1 MHDEYDYESD
11 CIRDISFVRLIL
23 DVAAVMTAAAGLI
36 VAIVLGGLIFV
47 GVL

>member
-11 CIRDISFVRLIL
+11 CIRDISIIRMVLE
-23 DVAAVMTAAAGLI
+23 VAAVMTGAAGLI
-36 VAIVLGGLIFV
+36 VAIGLGGLIFV